1 MLWQIQ
7 TYICSSF
14 VCHRLLLAKCSK
26 KGKMSKKCKVNWS
39 DIDGASPKP
48 KRLHLEKDETDSL
61 YHCPIQECDHDGF
74 QSQRGC
80 RKHVNTKHSWFFY
93 FDEKP
98 NSKEITDSPQ
108 LASNF
113 PIESTIQDRSR
124 ETTKQA
130 VKLLPSFSLS
140 CDIGEVFTKWLT
152 GSGGGYKKDR
162 AAKQIVTRC
171 SKFLRFCC
179 EDEEELTFDVVDFSL
194 CSPNLLFKF
203 IDYLQDEC
211 KLGHGGR
218 LGYIDAISE
227 MIDFRK
233 LHGASEAV
241 FQKFSATELY
251 LKRARKTVA
260 KMMRLQWTQDLD
272 IETLEARGHWATMEE
287 LLEVVKFHLPRY
299 ENTVKICKSSPAQV
313 NPSDL
318 TFATKF
324 VAMYLFIKVK
334 GSRPMTYQ
342 YLTVNMIATAKEKGG
357 FIDQKT
363 FKTAGKYGFD
373 SLILTDANIQVL
385 NGYISY
391 VRPLLKPQCDFVLV
405 NRNGDQ
411 HGKLGEIMSKL
422 VFDAIGKY
430 IHPTRYRQIVETQSF
445 NQLTSEEQRVLS
457 EDQKHSSAVA
467 KVHYQK
473 QRSRE
478 VALKGHECLQK
489 LQGAKGSEVDKDVNA
504 RLGDSTSDGG
514 PLIETVQ
521 NDNSSPKKDALPKR
535 ILRSHTNTR
544 HVLKFTKEE
553 DDFLNEGITKHGF
566 GQWTAILRDADF
578 QFQDG
583 RTADSL
589 KKRAGLKCR

>member
-1 MLWQIQ
+1 
-7 TYICSSF
+7 
-14 VCHRLLLAKCSK
+14 
-26 KGKMSKKCKVNWS
+26 MSKKCKVNWS

-61 YHCPIQECDHDGF
+61 YHCPIQECDNDGF

-80 RKHVNTKHSWFFY
+80 RKHVNTKHSCFFY

-98 NSKEITDSPQ
+98 NSKEITD
-108 LASNF
+108 LLKVASNF
-113 PIESTIQDRSR
+113 SIEGTTRDQTSK
-124 ETTKQA
+124 TTKHA
-130 VKLLPSFSLS
+130 VKLLPSFSLT

-162 AAKQIVTRC
+162 AAQQIVTRC
-171 SKFLRFCC
+171 FKFLRFCC
-179 EDEEELTFDVVDFSL
+179 EDEEELTFDVVGFGL

-203 IDYLQDEC
+203 IDHLQDEY

-324 VAMYLFIKVK
+324 VAMYQFIKVK

-342 YLTVNMIATAKEKGG
+342 YLTVDMIATAKEKGG
-357 FIDQKT
+357 FIDQKA

-373 SLILTDANIQVL
+373 SLILTDVNMQVL

-391 VRPLLKPQCDFVLV
+391 VRPLLKPRCDFVVV

-430 IHPTRYRQIVETQSF
+430 IHPTRYRQIVETQSL
-445 NQLTSEEQRVLS
+445 NQLSSEEQRILS

-489 LQGAKGSEVDKDVNA
+489 LRGSKGSEVDEDVHA
-504 RLGDSTSDGG
+504 RLGDSTSEAG
-514 PLIETVQ
+514 PSVERVQ
-521 NDNSSPKKDALPKR
+521 NISSSPKKDVLPKR
-535 ILRSHTNTR
+535 ILRSHKNIR

-553 DDFLNEGITKHGF
+553 DAFLKEGITKHGF
-566 GQWTAILRDADF
+566 GQWTAILRDDDF
-578 QFQDG
+578 HFQEG

-589 KKRAGLKCR
+589 KKRAGLKVALV

>member
-1 MLWQIQ
+1 
-7 TYICSSF
+7 
-14 VCHRLLLAKCSK
+14 
-26 KGKMSKKCKVNWS
+26 MSKKCKVNWS

-48 KRLHLEKDETDSL
+48 KRLHLEKDEADSL
-61 YHCPIQECDHDGF
+61 YHCPIQECHHDGF

-98 NSKEITDSPQ
+98 NAKEIDY
-108 LASNF
+108 AMEN
-113 PIESTIQDRSR
+113 TIQDRTS
-124 ETTKQA
+124 ETTKHA
-130 VKLLPSFSLS
+130 VKLLPSFSSS

-152 GSGGGYKKDR
+152 GSGGGCKKDR
-162 AAKQIVTRC
+162 TAQQIVTRC
-171 SKFLRFCC
+171 LKFLRFCC

-241 FQKFSATELY
+241 LRKFSATELF

-260 KMMRLQWTQDLD
+260 KMMRLQWTQDFD

-342 YLTVNMIATAKEKGG
+342 YLTVDMIATAKEKDG

-373 SLILTDANIQVL
+373 SLVLTDANMQVL
-385 NGYISY
+385 DGYISY

-405 NRNGDQ
+405 NRNGGQ

-430 IHPTRYRQIVETQSF
+430 IHPTRYRQIVETESL
-445 NQLTSEEQRVLS
+445 NQLTSEEQRILS

-473 QRSRE
+473 RRSRE
-478 VALKGHECLQK
+478 VAVKAHECLQK
-489 LQGAKGSEVDKDVNA
+489 L
-504 RLGDSTSDGG
+504 
-514 PLIETVQ
+514 
-521 NDNSSPKKDALPKR
+521 
-535 ILRSHTNTR
+535 
-544 HVLKFTKEE
+544 
-553 DDFLNEGITKHGF
+553 
-566 GQWTAILRDADF
+566 
-578 QFQDG
+578 
-583 RTADSL
+583 
-589 KKRAGLKCR
+589 

>member
-1 MLWQIQ
+1 M
-7 TYICSSF
+7 
-14 VCHRLLLAKCSK
+14 RL
-26 KGKMSKKCKVNWS
+26 KGKMNKKYKVDWS

-80 RKHVNTKHSWFFY
+80 RKHVYNKHSWFFY

-98 NSKEITDSPQ
+98 SSKEITDSRNVPMVK
-108 LASNF
+108 
-113 PIESTIQDRSR
+113 PIQDQ
-124 ETTKQA
+124 TTESAKHA
-130 VKLLPSFSLS
+130 AKLLPSFSLS
-140 CDIGEVFTKWLT
+140 CEIAEVFTKWLT

-162 AAKQIVTRC
+162 AAQQIVTRC
-171 SKFLRFCC
+171 FKFLRFCC

-203 IDYLQDEC
+203 IDYLQEEC

-218 LGYIDAISE
+218 LGYIDSISE

-299 ENTVKICKSSPAQV
+299 ENTVKMCKSSPAQV

-342 YLTVNMIATAKEKGG
+342 YLTVDMIDTAKEKGG

-373 SLILTDANIQVL
+373 SLILSDANMQVL

-391 VRPLLKPQCDFVLV
+391 VRPLLKPKCDFVLV
-405 NRNGDQ
+405 NRNGGQ

-430 IHPTRYRQIVETQSF
+430 IHPTRYRQIVETQSL
-445 NQLTSEEQRVLS
+445 NQLTSEEQRILS

-489 LQGAKGSEVDKDVNA
+489 LQGAKGSEVDEDVNA
-504 RLGDSTSDGG
+504 RLGDSTSNAL
-514 PLIETVQ
+514 PSVEPVQ
-521 NDNSSPKKDALPKR
+521 NDAPPKR
-535 ILRSHTNTR
+535 ILRSQRNIR
-544 HVLKFTKEE
+544 HVLKFTTEE
-553 DDFLNEGITKHGF
+553 DYFLKEGITNHGF
-566 GQWTAILRDADF
+566 GQWTAILRDPEFKF
-578 QFQDG
+578 QRG

-589 KKRAGLKCR
+589 KKRAGLKNFS

>member
-1 MLWQIQ
+1 MN
-7 TYICSSF
+7 
-14 VCHRLLLAKCSK
+14 
-26 KGKMSKKCKVNWS
+26 KKCKVNWP

-48 KRLHLEKDETDSL
+48 KRLHLEKDEADSL
-61 YHCPIQECDHDGF
+61 YHCPIQECHHDGF

-98 NSKEITDSPQ
+98 NSKQIDFAME
-108 LASNF
+108 N
-113 PIESTIQDRSR
+113 TIQDRTS
-124 ETTKQA
+124 ETTKHA
-130 VKLLPSFSLS
+130 VKLLPSFSSS

-152 GSGGGYKKDR
+152 GSGGGCKKDR
-162 AAKQIVTRC
+162 TAQQIVTRC
-171 SKFLRFCC
+171 LKFLRFCC

-194 CSPNLLFKF
+194 CSPNLFFKF

-241 FQKFSATELY
+241 LRKFSATELY

-260 KMMRLQWTQDLD
+260 KMMRLQWTQDFD

-342 YLTVNMIATAKEKGG
+342 YLTVDMIATAKEKDG

-373 SLILTDANIQVL
+373 SLVLTDANMKVL
-385 NGYISY
+385 DGYISY

-405 NRNGDQ
+405 NRNGGQ

-430 IHPTRYRQIVETQSF
+430 IHPTRYRQIVETESL
-445 NQLTSEEQRVLS
+445 NQLTSEEQRILS

-473 QRSRE
+473 RRSRE
-478 VALKGHECLQK
+478 VAVKAHECLQK
-489 LQGAKGSEVDKDVNA
+489 LQGSKGSEVDEDVQA
-504 RLGDSTSDGG
+504 RFGGSTS
-514 PLIETVQ
+514 
-521 NDNSSPKKDALPKR
+521 SSTMSVKTMEKASLSPPRKVVIPTNNQRTQKKLHR
-535 ILRSHTNTR
+535 
-544 HVLKFTKEE
+544 VMKFKADE
-553 DDFLNEGITKHGF
+553 DDFLEQGINRHGY
-566 GQWTAILRDADF
+566 GQWTAILRDSDF
-578 QFQDG
+578 KFQEG

-589 KKRAGLKCR
+589 KKRAGLKFS

>member
-1 MLWQIQ
+1 
-7 TYICSSF
+7 
-14 VCHRLLLAKCSK
+14 
-26 KGKMSKKCKVNWS
+26 MSKKCKVNWS
-39 DIDGASPKP
+39 DVDGASPKP

-61 YHCPIQECDHDGF
+61 YHCPVQECDHDGF

-80 RKHVNTKHSWFFY
+80 RKHVNIKHSWFFY
-93 FDEKP
+93 FDEMP
-98 NSKEITDSPQ
+98 NSKEITDLSKG
-108 LASNF
+108 ARTF
-113 PIESTIQDRSR
+113 PLENTIQDETS
-124 ETTKQA
+124 ETTKHA
-130 VKLLPSFSLS
+130 VKLLPWFSLS
-140 CDIGEVFTKWLT
+140 CEIGEVLTKWLT
-152 GSGGGYKKDR
+152 GSGGGCKKDR
-162 AAKQIVTRC
+162 AAQQIATRC
-171 SKFLRFCC
+171 FKFLRFCC

-203 IDYLQDEC
+203 VDYLQDEC
-211 KLGHGGR
+211 KLRHGGR

-241 FQKFSATELY
+241 LRKFSATELY

-260 KMMRLQWTQDLD
+260 KMMRLQWTQDFD
-272 IETLEARGHWATMEE
+272 TETLEARGHWVTMKE

-324 VAMYLFIKVK
+324 VAMHLFIKVK

-342 YLTVNMIATAKEKGG
+342 YLTVDMIATAKEEGG

-373 SLILTDANIQVL
+373 SLILTDANMQVL

-405 NRNGDQ
+405 NRNGGQ
-411 HGKLGEIMSKL
+411 HGKLGEIMSKQ

-430 IHPTRYRQIVETQSF
+430 IHPTRYRQIVETQSL

-489 LQGAKGSEVDKDVNA
+489 LQGAKGSKLDEDVCA
-504 RLGDSTSDGG
+504 RLGDSTSDAG
-514 PLIETVQ
+514 PSVETVQ
-521 NDNSSPKKDALPKR
+521 NISSSPKKDALPKR
-535 ILRSHTNTR
+535 ILRSQRNIR
-544 HVLKFTKEE
+544 HVLKFTTEE
-553 DDFLNEGITKHGF
+553 DDFLKKGITKHGF

-589 KKRAGLKCR
+589 KKRAGIKMSLA

>member
-1 MLWQIQ
+1 M
-7 TYICSSF
+7 
-14 VCHRLLLAKCSK
+14 RL
-26 KGKMSKKCKVNWS
+26 KGKMSKKYKVDWS

-80 RKHVNTKHSWFFY
+80 RKHVYNKHSWFFY

-98 NSKEITDSPQ
+98 NSKEITDSRNVPMVE
-108 LASNF
+108 
-113 PIESTIQDRSR
+113 PIQDQTT
-124 ETTKQA
+124 ETTKHA

-140 CDIGEVFTKWLT
+140 CDIAELFTKWLT
-152 GSGGGYKKDR
+152 GSGGGHKKDR
-162 AAKQIVTRC
+162 AAQQIVTRC
-171 SKFLRFCC
+171 FKFLRFCC

-203 IDYLQDEC
+203 IDYLQEEC

-260 KMMRLQWTQDLD
+260 KMMRLQWTHDLD

-342 YLTVNMIATAKEKGG
+342 YLTVDMIDRAKEKGG

-373 SLILTDANIQVL
+373 SLILSDANMQVL

-391 VRPLLKPQCDFVLV
+391 VRPLLKPKCDFVLV
-405 NRNGDQ
+405 NRNGGQ

-430 IHPTRYRQIVETQSF
+430 IHPTRYRQIVETQSL
-445 NQLTSEEQRVLS
+445 NQLTSEEQRILS

-489 LQGAKGSEVDKDVNA
+489 LQGAKGSEVDEDVNA
-504 RLGDSTSDGG
+504 RLGDSTSTAG
-514 PLIETVQ
+514 PSVEPVENVNT
-521 NDNSSPKKDALPKR
+521 SPKKDALPKR
-535 ILRSHTNTR
+535 ILRSQRNIR
-544 HVLKFTKEE
+544 HVLKFTAEE
-553 DDFLNEGITKHGF
+553 DYFLKEGITKHGF
-566 GQWTAILRDADF
+566 GQWTAILRDLDF
-578 QFQDG
+578 RFQEG

-589 KKRAGLKCR
+589 KKRAASKMPLSE

>member
-1 MLWQIQ
+1 M
-7 TYICSSF
+7 
-14 VCHRLLLAKCSK
+14 
-26 KGKMSKKCKVNWS
+26 
-39 DIDGASPKP
+39 
-48 KRLHLEKDETDSL
+48 
-61 YHCPIQECDHDGF
+61 
-74 QSQRGC
+74 
-80 RKHVNTKHSWFFY
+80 
-93 FDEKP
+93 
-98 NSKEITDSPQ
+98 
-108 LASNF
+108 
-113 PIESTIQDRSR
+113 
-124 ETTKQA
+124 
-130 VKLLPSFSLS
+130 
-140 CDIGEVFTKWLT
+140 T

-162 AAKQIVTRC
+162 AAQQIVTRC
-171 SKFLRFCC
+171 FKFLRFCC
-179 EDEEELTFDVVDFSL
+179 EDEEELTFDVVDFGL

-272 IETLEARGHWATMEE
+272 IETLEARGHWATMAE

-318 TFATKF
+318 TFASKF

-342 YLTVNMIATAKEKGG
+342 FLTVDMIAAAKEKGG
-357 FIDQKT
+357 FIDQKA

-373 SLILTDANIQVL
+373 SLILTDANMQVL

-391 VRPLLKPQCDFVLV
+391 VRPLLKPRCDFVLV

-430 IHPTRYRQIVETQSF
+430 IHPTRYRQIVETQSL
-445 NQLTSEEQRVLS
+445 NQLSSEEQRILS

-467 KVHYQK
+467 KVNYQK
-473 QRSRE
+473 QRSGE

-489 LQGAKGSEVDKDVNA
+489 LQGSKGSEVDEEVHA
-504 RLGDSTSDGG
+504 RLGDSTSEAG
-514 PLIETVQ
+514 PSVERVQ
-521 NDNSSPKKDALPKR
+521 NISHSPEKDALPKR
-535 ILRSHTNTR
+535 ILRSHKNIR

-553 DDFLNEGITKHGF
+553 DDFLKEGITKHGF
-566 GQWTAILRDADF
+566 GQWTAILRDDDF

-589 KKRAGLKCR
+589 KKRAGMKMPLG